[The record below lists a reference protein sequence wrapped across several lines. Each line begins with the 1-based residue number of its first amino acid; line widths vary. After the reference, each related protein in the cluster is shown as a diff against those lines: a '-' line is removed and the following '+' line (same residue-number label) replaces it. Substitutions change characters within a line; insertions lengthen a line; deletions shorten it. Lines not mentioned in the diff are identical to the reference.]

1 MSESKKDDFEDF
13 NINIQYI
20 SKGLT
25 DENTLITRCQSTIYL
40 ATQCMISDFRVRMWS
55 DRKMEKLL
63 CALYDA
69 PKYQSLGIC
78 TSMVMLILSQNIKN
92 EDVDMEFLHLLVNLL
107 KNEVIHKN
115 ELSNSQ
121 SLTLKQE
128 VRQLCGKL
136 QNQNQA
142 IHLNLDNLTIKE
154 LCMEVLL
161 NLPSDCYSAWF
172 KGILRECGILEQIV
186 EVVDMYS
193 LHVSNNRVKS
203 SYSIMNL
210 LLRNLKLL
218 GNVSKDAKNQQYL
231 LKHKDGML
239 IDSLIKICQVCDIE
253 IPTSSFINDDS
264 PTTMLLKS
272 LIVSLNILV
281 CLTHDYGF
289 EFSAQ
294 GTILTEKRLG
304 FIDVCLRFLLQV
316 PAHIPDEEKL
326 NLIFLELFLLT
337 NLVESNMY
345 NRKILFEA
353 KIQSCPDHFLLVL
366 ILEDAHSNMLHS
378 LIAGHVGILLGYIM
392 KGCKEYEM
400 YVCQRWH
407 ENNFKKIIIILEKVF
422 KFLDISSAVIDSGD
436 IINHVSY
443 TMTYF
448 KKLNIAITNA
458 EMDPITS
465 S

>member
-353 KIQSCPDHFLLVL
+353 KIQSCPDHFLLV
-366 ILEDAHSNMLHS
+366 S
-378 LIAGHVGILLGYIM
+378 GHVGILLGYIM